1 MSEPTESQAPGSD
14 QITIP
19 LEKFSKQGKAVLAL
33 AQEEARSFRHSYLG
47 TEHLLLGLLRSTD
60 SQAAATLANLG
71 MTLAMTRLAVEKI
84 LGYGEAPV
92 EGKLKLAPRAISVLS
107 LSVSEAGR
115 LKHSPVGPEHIL
127 LGLLREGEGVAM
139 GILATFGADAEKVR
153 AQLFQTMALA
163 GINVPGEPAPA
174 KSNVVA
180 CRIDKRDLDAIDAL
194 IEAGIRSTRSDA
206 AAWLIHA
213 GIEANKALFEKV
225 DGTVAEIRRLRMAMQ
240 QLVHETE
247 QKEAATPE
255 AGKEQDTESGP
266 KRTMR
271 DPGQAS

>member
-1 MSEPTESQAPGSD
+1 MSEPTEAQASGLGQNTFPM
-14 QITIP
+14 
-19 LEKFSKQGKAVLAL
+19 EKYSAQGKAVLGL
-33 AQEEARSFRHSYLG
+33 AQEEARSFRHNYMG

-60 SQAAATLANLG
+60 SLAAATLANLG
-71 MTLAMTRLAVEKI
+71 MTLAMARLAVEKI
-84 LGYGEAPV
+84 IGYGEAPV

-107 LSVSEAGR
+107 LAVSEAGR
-115 LKHSPVGPEHIL
+115 LKQSPVGAEHIL

-163 GINVPGEPAPA
+163 GINMTSEPAST
-174 KSNVVA
+174 KNNVVA

-206 AAWLIHA
+206 AAWLIHS

-225 DGTVAEIRRLRMAMQ
+225 DGTVAEIRRLRVGVQ
-240 QLVHETE
+240 QFVQETE
-247 QKEAATPE
+247 QKEADTLE
-255 AGKEQDTESGP
+255 AGKEQNIDSDT
-266 KRTMR
+266 KRNTQ
-271 DPGQAS
+271 DPEQTS